1 MCLSTMLKIG
11 FFSKD
16 RPTQEQIRKFA
27 KYKLPDDVSI
37 DHLEAKTQK
46 FKILLMG
53 KTGAGKSA
61 FGNLL
66 LERKEFKSEPG
77 LTSITG
83 KSACAEKDCSG
94 VYQLYVV
101 DTPGLSDASEVMDD
115 EEALKEIAK
124 GLLLT
129 VKDGDPGVDV
139 VLFCISTAERFS
151 RDQQHVLQYFQ
162 AMSSTVAN
170 FWSYVIPIFTHINET
185 GVSNDT
191 EQRRFIL
198 ESAKSPR
205 GPVGLKWLLHNVEN
219 RFMVVDSACS
229 SPEYQSAKRA
239 ELLWHLGK
247 VTGINNGK
255 RYTNE
260 MLSKA
265 FKVMNPN
272 LTAKIQTTTT
282 DTMAALE
289 GGFGHNVDP
298 ESVIAQDIKVR
309 AQELKELEV
318 RKSINI
324 LNIYIL

>member
-1 MCLSTMLKIG
+1 MWKLLSKPQ
-11 FFSKD
+11 
-16 RPTQEQIRKFA
+16 PTQEQIQKYA
-27 KYKLPDDVSI
+27 KYRLPNDISI
-37 DHLEAKTQK
+37 GHLEAKKQK

-66 LERKEFKSEPG
+66 LGRKEFKSEPG

-83 KSACAEKDCSG
+83 KSACAEKDCGG
-94 VYQLYVV
+94 VYQVYVV

-129 VKDGDPGVDV
+129 VTDGDPGVDV

-162 AMSSTVAN
+162 AMNSTVTN
-170 FWSYVIPIFTHINET
+170 FWSYVIPIFTHINEI
-185 GVSNDT
+185 GISNDT
-191 EQRRFIL
+191 EQRQFIL
-198 ESAKSPR
+198 DSAKDPR
-205 GPVGLKWLLHNVEN
+205 GPIGLKWLLYNVQN

-247 VTGINNGK
+247 VTGINDGR

-260 MLSKA
+260 MLLNA
-265 FKVMNPN
+265 FKFSNPD
-272 LTAKIQTTTT
+272 LTTNIQTRTNTADNT
-282 DTMAALE
+282 LKSGIDM
-289 GGFGHNVDP
+289 DP
-298 ESVIAQDIKVR
+298 ESAIVRDIKVR
-309 AQELKELEV
+309 AQELQELEV
-318 RKSINI
+318 RKINI
-324 LNIYIL
+324 LNIL

>member
-1 MCLSTMLKIG
+1 MWGYSFQLKK
-11 FFSKD
+11 SNKD
-16 RPTQEQIRKFA
+16 RPTQEQIQKSA
-27 KYKLPDDVSI
+27 KKYKLPDDVSI

-46 FKILLMG
+46 FKILMMG
-53 KTGAGKSA
+53 KTGVGKSA

-66 LERKEFKSEPG
+66 LGRKEFKSEPG

-101 DTPGLSDASEVMDD
+101 DTPGLSDASEFMDD

-129 VKDGDPGVDV
+129 VKDGDSGVDV
-139 VLFCISTAERFS
+139 VLFCISAAERFS
-151 RDQQHVLQYFQ
+151 RDQQHVLQYFE
-162 AMSSTVAN
+162 AMNSTDVS
-170 FWSYVIPIFTHINET
+170 FWSYVIPIFTRINET
-185 GVSNDT
+185 ELSNDT
-191 EQRRFIL
+191 EQRKFIL
-198 ESAKSPR
+198 DSANDPR

-219 RFMVVDSACS
+219 RFMVVDSNCS

-260 MLSKA
+260 MLSMA
-265 FKVMNPN
+265 FEVMNPDF
-272 LTAKIQTTTT
+272 TANIQTTTT
-282 DTMAALE
+282 DTTLE
-289 GGFGHNVDP
+289 GGCGHNMDP

-309 AQELKELEV
+309 AQELRELEV

-324 LNIYIL
+324 LNVYIL

>member
-1 MCLSTMLKIG
+1 MLKIG
-11 FFSKD
+11 FFNKAQ
-16 RPTQEQIRKFA
+16 PPQEKVRKYA
-27 KYKLPDDVSI
+27 KYQLPDDVSI
-37 DHLEAKTQK
+37 DHLEAKTPK

-66 LERKEFKSEPG
+66 LGKREFISEPG

-83 KSACAEKDCSG
+83 KSACSEKDCSG

-115 EEALKEIAK
+115 EEALKEIAR

-129 VKDGDPGVDV
+129 VTDGDPGVDV
-139 VLFCISTAERFS
+139 VLFCISAAERFS

-162 AMSSTVAN
+162 AMNSTATN

-185 GVSNDT
+185 GVSNDR
-191 EQRRFIL
+191 EQKDFIL
-198 ESAKSPR
+198 ESARGPR

-219 RFMVVDSACS
+219 RFMVVDSNCS

-265 FKVMNPN
+265 FEVMNPDF
-272 LTAKIQTTTT
+272 TANIQTTRT
-282 DTMAALE
+282 DTTLE
-289 GGFGHNVDP
+289 GGFDHNMVP
-298 ESVIAQDIKVR
+298 ESVIAQDIKAR
-309 AQELKELEV
+309 AQELRELEV

-324 LNIYIL
+324 LNIYML